1 MLAGVK
7 SYALEGLE
15 GYAVDVEV
23 DVNNGLPGVETASLP
38 PQRKSPRRGCAPR

>member
-23 DVNNGLPGVETASLP
+23 DVNNGLPVTLP